1 MPSRWDAATC
11 GWRRR
16 VFHYPPPTLM
26 SRNFRL
32 PCAIELQ
39 PLSLTPLKMR
49 KVEQRFGSRRHSRSH
64 VGLGEI
70 VALVKQGRSPRS
82 GQRVGESITE
92 IQAGRV
98 VDATVGLIGAG
109 GGVHLLLVQWDQCHE
124 G

>member
-1 MPSRWDAATC
+1 MPSRWDSATR

-49 KVEQRFGSRRHSRSH
+49 KVELPVRPGTGELDAPIGA
-64 VGLGEI
+64 VLGE
-70 VALVKQGRSPRS
+70 G
-82 GQRVGESITE
+82 
-92 IQAGRV
+92 V
-98 VDATVGLIGAG
+98 VDEHAVVVGVYPEDGKGQTSVATKL
-109 GGVHLLLVQWDQCHE
+109 
-124 G
+124 